1 MYRYLFIA
9 AMAMSGGYMWGISSG
24 LTIADSV
31 MVHAEPLALG
41 K

>member
-1 MYRYLFIA
+1 MHRYLFIA
-9 AMAMSGGYMWGISSG
+9 AMAMFGGYMWGISSG

-31 MVHAEPLALG
+31 MVRAEPLVLG